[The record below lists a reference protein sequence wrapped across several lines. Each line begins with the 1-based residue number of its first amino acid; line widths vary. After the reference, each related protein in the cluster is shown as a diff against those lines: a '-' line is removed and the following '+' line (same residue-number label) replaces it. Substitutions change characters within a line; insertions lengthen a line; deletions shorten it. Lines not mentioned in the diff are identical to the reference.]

1 MKRTD
6 RMCLM
11 VGLKKKEITVRY
23 RGRALVVCAL
33 AVGLAAAGC
42 SKNTGGA
49 GGSAS
54 PTAAPQAIEIDTK
67 GTAPTP
73 APEIPGAK
81 SGGTVTWLED
91 GAPEHL
97 DPQQIYVSDALTIE
111 TVLYRHLTAFIE
123 DPKEGKLKVVG
134 DLATNTG
141 ETTDGG
147 KTWTYHLRDGVKFED
162 GTAITSKDIA
172 YGVARSFGKFGE
184 QGPQYVQNALNK
196 ARDWT
201 PDKGDL
207 PTGVTTPDDKTIV
220 FKLED
225 VHPEFPYLAALPTTT
240 PVPKA
245 KDTGAK
251 YEAEF
256 VASGPYMRDGTYDQ
270 TTKLTLKKNPNWDPK
285 TDPIRHQYPDKF
297 VFDFNGGSRDDM
309 TKRLLADKGDDQMAL
324 ATYDV
329 AQANI
334 TEVQGDPAVMKRVAT
349 GPTPFVDYININ
361 TSRVTDLSV
370 RKALNFAFDRSA
382 YITAVGGP
390 AVAAPATWIM
400 APVVPGWKN
409 YDAYPSADGHG
420 DVAQAKTLLAGK
432 TPKLTYCFP
441 NVATH
446 QKYATIVQSSLV
458 RAGFEIVLNP
468 IDKAAYYTTIGDKTN
483 TCDLM
488 RSGWGQD
495 YPDGASTMDV
505 LLNGE
510 HIVPKG
516 NQNYS
521 LFNEASVNS
530 TLNKLNTESDRAKA
544 AEAYGELDK
553 QIMTDF
559 APLIPTFSKRAF
571 LLRGS
576 KVSSFVSPLFD
587 QYNLVNVYVI
597 S

>member
-1 MKRTD
+1 
-6 RMCLM
+6 
-11 VGLKKKEITVRY
+11 VRY
-23 RGRALVVCAL
+23 RVRALVVGAL
-33 AVGLAAAGC
+33 AVSLAATGC

-49 GGSAS
+49 GPDAA
-54 PTAAPQAIEIDTK
+54 PTAAPQAIDIDTK

-81 SGGTVTWLED
+81 AGGTITWLED

-97 DPQQIYVSDALTIE
+97 DPQQIYVSDAMTIE
-111 TVLYRHLTAFIE
+111 TILYRHLTTYIE
-123 DPKEGKLKVVG
+123 DPNGGKLKVVG

-147 KTWTYHLRDGVKFED
+147 KTWTYHLRSGIKFED
-162 GTAITSKDIA
+162 GTPITSKDIA
-172 YGVARSFGKFGE
+172 YGVARSFGKFGA
-184 QGPQYVQNALNK
+184 QGPQYLQNALNVK
-196 ARDWT
+196 RDWT

-220 FKLED
+220 FTLEAA
-225 VHPEFPYLAALPTTT
+225 HPEFPYLAALPTTT

-270 TTKLTLKKNPNWDPK
+270 TTKLTVKKNPNWDPK
-285 TDPIRHQYPDKF
+285 TDPARHQYADKF
-297 VFDFNGGSRDDM
+297 VFDFNGGTRDDM
-309 TKRLLADKGDDQMAL
+309 TKRLIADKGDDQTAL
-324 ATYDV
+324 STYVV

-334 TEVQGDPAVMKRVAT
+334 AEVQGNQAVLKRA
-349 GPTPFVDYININ
+349 GAAPTPYVDYVNIN
-361 TSRVTDLSV
+361 TSRVTDLAT
-370 RKALNFAFDRSA
+370 RKALNFAFDRGA
-382 YITAVGGP
+382 FVTAVGGS
-390 AVAAPATWIM
+390 AVAAPATTIM

-432 TPKLTYCFP
+432 TPKLTYCFA
-441 NVATH
+441 NTATQ
-446 QKYATIVQSSLV
+446 QKYATVIQSSLA
-458 RAGFEIVLNP
+458 RAGFDIVLNP
-468 IDKAAYYTTIGDKTN
+468 IDKSNYYTTIGMKNT
-483 TCDLM
+483 TCDMM

-495 YPDGASTMDV
+495 FPDGASTLDV

-510 HIVPKG
+510 YIVDKG

-521 LFNEASVNS
+521 YFNEPSINAK
-530 TLNKLNTESDRAKA
+530 LKALNTEPDRAKA
-544 AEAYGELDK
+544 ADEYGALDK
-553 QIMTDF
+553 QIMTDY
-559 APLIPTFSKRAF
+559 APLIPTYATRAF
-571 LLRGS
+571 NLRGS
-576 KVSSFVSPLFD
+576 KVSSFISPLFA
-587 QYNLVNVYVI
+587 QYNLVDAYVI